1 MRLPGSRTIR
11 QAARA
16 GLPSLDDLAVA
27 AVYGSIAG
35 GAWLAT
41 PWAAAIDPR
50 AGTAGHVV
58 TLVFGLWA
66 VQPLIA
72 NGLRR
77 AVLVGVHNV
86 RAALG
91 YPALLP
97 PWRQRQIERERAAAT
112 AERGTTSP

>member
-35 GAWLAT
+35 CAWLAT
-41 PWAAAIDPR
+41 PWVAAVDPR

>member
-1 MRLPGSRTIR
+1 MKVPGYRTIR

-16 GLPSLDDLAVA
+16 AMPSLDDLAVA

-35 GAWLAT
+35 SAWLAT
-41 PWAAAIDPR
+41 PWAAALDPR

-66 VQPLIA
+66 IQPLVA

-91 YPALLP
+91 YPAPMP

-112 AERGTTSP
+112 AESGTASP